1 MWLSLAPIIPDNI
14 LNLRF
19 MVIRIS
25 RQRIIKLLAV
35 GIIFG
40 LVSCSSM
47 SDSDSRNPDELIVFA
62 AASLSD
68 SFAELERVFEN
79 SHPDVDLILNFAS
92 SSQLATQLSEG
103 VTADVFASANEN
115 QMQVVMTNGRVDPAG
130 VRSFIANELT
140 ILVPAGNPA
149 NIQTIDDLGNANVSI
164 LMAVEGVPVRD
175 YADQIIHTLP
185 GSDQKA
191 IYENLVSEE
200 SNVRQVS
207 TKIALG
213 EADAGIVYTS
223 DITPDITE
231 WVEKIEI
238 PDSLNVI
245 ARYPIAAIEDSEAGE
260 LAREFIDFVLGE
272 TGQEIL
278 MDWGFISIQPD
289 VAY

>member
-1 MWLSLAPIIPDNI
+1 MK
-14 LNLRF
+14 
-19 MVIRIS
+19 MRIS
-25 RQRIIKLLAV
+25 RQLIIYLLVV

-40 LVSCSSM
+40 LASCRYIREI
-47 SDSDSRNPDELIVFA
+47 DSRKTDELIVFA
-62 AASLSD
+62 AASLTD
-68 SFAELERVFEN
+68 SFAELENVFEKN
-79 SHPDVDLILNFAS
+79 YPDVDLILHFAS

-115 QMQVVMTNGRVDPAG
+115 QMQVVMSNGRVDPAE

-140 ILVPAGNPA
+140 IVVPAGNPA
-149 NIQTIDDLGNANVSI
+149 NIQTIDDLGNANVS
-164 LMAVEGVPVRD
+164 LLLAVEGVPVRD

-185 GSDQKA
+185 GSNQKA
-191 IYENLVSEE
+191 IYDNLVSEE

-223 DITPDITE
+223 DITPDITGL
-231 WVEKIEI
+231 VEKIEI
-238 PDSLNVI
+238 PESLNVI
-245 ARYPIAAIEDSEAGE
+245 ASYPIAVIEDSKARE
-260 LAREFIDFVLGE
+260 LARVFIDFVLGE

-278 MDWGFISIQPD
+278 MDWGFISVQPD